1 MATLR
6 NPLAKFNR
14 TPPVAVR
21 AYAIRGKK
29 GGPPGDR
36 VERIPLNELVE
47 KSGISRRRFQQLS
60 YLTSWENVTVGDM
73 CAFSIACGVDISK
86 KNPLYELNRKHGDKK
101 LSFLTTRQKMAADR
115 AIKRAKE
122 TKNP

>member
-47 KSGISRRRFQQLS
+47 KSGISRRRFQMLS
-60 YLTSWENVTVGDM
+60 YLTKWDNVTVADM
-73 CAFSIACGVDISK
+73 VNFCLACGVDISK

-101 LSFLTTRQKMAADR
+101 LSFLTTRQKMAADQ